1 MYGGEN
7 SGMPLG
13 PDPVNNGTGTFG
25 ADDNYDQPAAIVS
38 GGDDGGAVAFDSGN
52 NKSNN
57 NSAKFFGRR
66 SRESATRADAA
77 QAQANAELAA
87 ASSIASNPNNP
98 EFFRQ
103 AAVDNTTSKIQRQPR
118 QINKKPF
125 IVGGVVLIIIA
136 VAIAAI
142 SFFPKYIANLH
153 TGDLEK
159 VQAEAVEI
167 NDDLA
172 FYESRIDFITK
183 ASSISINT
191 FRISSEALEEYKSAS
206 QERLSKIDSF
216 SNNIKGYSI
225 EGDYAEYLN
234 YLKEKLPA
242 RMEIYKKYDQL
253 YIGMAEAMQGG
264 SDDVVPDDTPGKEDF
279 GGGQNHDPI
288 TTITDEPQ
296 SPSSY
301 TPPEPP
307 KAEPTKPGKTSDGK
321 PDASTGMQDERSQQ
335 QNRIKAMTVLRSRLL
350 ERKIAEDRANASDAR
365 KSLIGTGDR
374 SEKIRTYNFPQDRI
388 TDHRIHYNRS
398 NITAAMNGDIEDII
412 EALQAHE
419 RELLAA
425 K

>member
-183 ASSISINT
+183 ASSININT

-242 RMEIYKKYDQL
+242 RVEIYKKYDQL

-264 SDDVVPDDTPGKEDF
+264 SDDVEGKISF
-279 GGGQNHDPI
+279 A
-288 TTITDEPQ
+288 
-296 SPSSY
+296 SSY
-301 TPPEPP
+301 DGYADIVKVIKTGIDSKSEIDKKWKEWNCGPNSKGEIPE
-307 KAEPTKPGKTSDGK
+307 KCE
-321 PDASTGMQDERSQQ
+321 Q
-335 QNRIKAMTVLRSRLL
+335 LL
-350 ERKIAEDRANASDAR
+350 DQ
-365 KSLIGTGDR
+365 
-374 SEKIRTYNFPQDRI
+374 SEYVSSYFAK
-388 TDHRIHYNRS
+388 
-398 NITAAMNGDIEDII
+398 NGDITNFMKSAFKDVMIDDYINECVSKLSDEKIK
-412 EALQAHE
+412 EATSNE
-419 RELLAA
+419 EE
-425 K
+425 